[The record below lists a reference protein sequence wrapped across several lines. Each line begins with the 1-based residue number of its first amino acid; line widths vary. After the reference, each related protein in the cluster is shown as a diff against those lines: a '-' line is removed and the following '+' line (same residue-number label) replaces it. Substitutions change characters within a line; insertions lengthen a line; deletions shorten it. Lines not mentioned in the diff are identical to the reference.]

1 MWFTRPGAP
10 RAGLGRLP
18 PEPLAPIMNPV
29 EDVPQATGADA
40 VWGHPKESDR
50 LDAVGLTKSLSDT
63 AVAVETVLDAE
74 LPRPSGAH
82 AKLFEAMRYSVLGG
96 GKRLRAFL
104 VRSGARL
111 AGADDGGALLVAAA
125 LEMVHGY
132 SLIHDDLPAM
142 DDDDLRRGKPSCHVA
157 FDEAT
162 AILAGD
168 ALLTLAFELAADPRV
183 HPDPSVRCELV
194 RAMAAAAGGGGMVG
208 GQMIDLAAEHGGA
221 DHDLIV
227 TLERMKTGALI
238 AFGCEAGAIL
248 ARRDAGFRR
257 ALREFGYDVGLAF
270 QIIDDV
276 LDVVGDESALGKTVG
291 KDAAAGKATFVAAL
305 GVEAARKEAGA
316 LVERALA
323 RLDGFGDG
331 AGLLRDFGAYVL
343 ARRS

>member
-1 MWFTRPGAP
+1 
-10 RAGLGRLP
+10 
-18 PEPLAPIMNPV
+18 MNPGQ
-29 EDVPQATGADA
+29 DMPQVTGADSI
-40 VWGHPKESDR
+40 VWRHPRESDR
-50 LDAVGLTKSLSDT
+50 PDAAGLTASLSDT
-63 AVAVETVLDAE
+63 AAAVETILDAE
-74 LPRPSGAH
+74 LPRMAGAQ

-96 GKRLRAFL
+96 GKRLRGFL
-104 VRSGARL
+104 VRSGARI
-111 AGADDGGALLVAAA
+111 AGAADGGALLVAAA
-125 LEMVHGY
+125 LEMIHGY
-132 SLIHDDLPAM
+132 SLVHDDLPAM

-183 HPDPSVRCELV
+183 HPDPSVRCEIV

-221 DHDLIV
+221 DRELIV

-248 ARRDAGFRR
+248 AGRDAGFRG

-276 LDVVGDESALGKTVG
+276 LDVVGDETALGKTVG
-291 KDAAAGKATFVAAL
+291 KDADAGKATFVGTL
-305 GVEAARKEAGA
+305 GVEGARAEARR
-316 LVERALA
+316 LVERGLA
-323 RLDGFGDG
+323 RLDRLGED
-331 AGLLRDFGAYVL
+331 AGLFRAFGEYVL
-343 ARRS
+343 ARQN